1 MKGGNKNNTHDFH
14 EKQNRQEYEAE
25 YLKNNKRVR
34 ITFSNTDYAVIE
46 KIATK
51 QGLSVAS
58 FIRYATI
65 EQARNLYL
73 FPKDL
78 EEEIKTAVR
87 NMRGIGNN
95 INQIAKYVN
104 EKRLVSPETLESIF
118 NYLLEQE
125 KEIKRIKEIISDQ
138 KWGNIPKIARDLK
151 TAKELLRNKSTNNL
165 LLAERIIENTISR
178 VKEINPEKK
187 STPSFVLYS

>member
-1 MKGGNKNNTHDFH
+1 MKGANTNNTRDFH

-34 ITFSNTDYAVIE
+34 ITFSNADYAIIE
-46 KIATK
+46 RIATK

-58 FIRYATI
+58 FIRHATI

-78 EEEIKTAVR
+78 EEEIKAAVR

-125 KEIKRIKEIISDQ
+125 KEIKKIKEIISDQ
-138 KWGNIPKIARDLK
+138 K
-151 TAKELLRNKSTNNL
+151 
-165 LLAERIIENTISR
+165 
-178 VKEINPEKK
+178 
-187 STPSFVLYS
+187 

>member
-1 MKGGNKNNTHDFH
+1 MKG
-14 EKQNRQEYEAE
+14 EKKKNRQEYEAE

-34 ITFSNTDYAVIE
+34 ITLSNNDYAIIE
-46 KIATK
+46 RIASK

-65 EQARNLYL
+65 EQAKHLYL
-73 FPKDL
+73 FPKEL
-78 EEEIKTAVR
+78 EDEIKLAVR

-95 INQIAKYVN
+95 INQITKYVN
-104 EKRLVSPETLESIF
+104 EKRLVSPETIESIF

-138 KWGNIPKIARDLK
+138 K
-151 TAKELLRNKSTNNL
+151 
-165 LLAERIIENTISR
+165 
-178 VKEINPEKK
+178 
-187 STPSFVLYS
+187 